1 MKKRRIS
8 LIILLLLLSAV
19 CLLSIAMVWKEYA
32 HRERD
37 RHAFE
42 DLASMVTLPDGT
54 TVPTVESTEVPERPA
69 LDTDSTEAKETTAG
83 TEPEPVTQK
92 RNLAP
97 IMEQNGDCVGWL
109 YIEGTAVDYPV
120 MHTPNQPQKYLRRN
134 FHGEYSVSGVPFLD
148 HRCSLDSTDLIIYG
162 HNMRNGTM
170 FADLKKYLDDA
181 FLEGHRT
188 IELETAEGLR
198 YFTVIEVVKT
208 DIYDE
213 RYDRLDMADGIQ
225 HLILS
230 TCYGS
235 SKSGRLLVIA
245 VETAP
250 N

>member
-1 MKKRRIS
+1 MKKRRTK
-8 LIILLLLLSAV
+8 LTLLCVLLSAV

-54 TVPTVESTEVPERPA
+54 TVPTVESTEVPENPV
-69 LDTDSTEAKETTAG
+69 LDADSTEETTAD
-83 TEPEPVTQK
+83 TEPVTQK

-170 FADLKKYLDDA
+170 FADLKKYLDDD

-213 RYDRLDMADGIQ
+213 RYDRLNMTDGTQ
-225 HLILS
+225 YLILS

>member
-1 MKKRRIS
+1 MKKRRTK
-8 LIILLLLLSAV
+8 LTILCLLLSVV
-19 CLLSIAMVWKEYA
+19 CLFSITMAWKEYA
-32 HRERD
+32 LRERD
-37 RHAFE
+37 RHALE
-42 DLASMVTLPDGT
+42 DLAAMVTIPEGT
-54 TVPTVESTEVPERPA
+54 TVPTEESTEVPECPA
-69 LDTDSTEAKETTAG
+69 LDTGSTEAEETTVP

-120 MHTPNQPQKYLRRN
+120 MHTPNQPQKYLRKN

-162 HNMRNGTM
+162 HNMKNGTM
-170 FADLKKYLDDA
+170 FADLKKYLDDD

-198 YFTVIEVVKT
+198 YFTVTEVVKT

-245 VETAP
+245 VENAP